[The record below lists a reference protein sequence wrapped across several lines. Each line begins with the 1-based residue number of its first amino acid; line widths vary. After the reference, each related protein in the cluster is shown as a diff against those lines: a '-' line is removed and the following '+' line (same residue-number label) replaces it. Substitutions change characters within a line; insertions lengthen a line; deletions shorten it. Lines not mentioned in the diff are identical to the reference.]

1 MVKLHQILIG
11 VVATIILT
19 SSGALFYTGLA
30 DNYSNATG
38 YDNSSLEGY
47 NDQVE
52 EINDEVNETASQIQ
66 SVQQNPLVPDLLG
79 AALIGGIG
87 AISNLDS
94 VLDIMFNSFT
104 ELVDLIPLGPIGS
117 VVVAVVS
124 TAIPIVF
131 FVAILLPIIT
141 RSSGGPL

>member
-1 MVKLHQILIG
+1 MVKLSEILIG
-11 VVATIILT
+11 VVASIILT

-30 DNYSNATG
+30 DQYQDAEG
-38 YDNSSLEGY
+38 YDNSSLESY
-47 NDQVE
+47 NSEVE
-52 EINDEVNETASQIQ
+52 EINAEVNETASQIQ

-94 VLDIMFNSFT
+94 VLDILFNAFSD
-104 ELVDLIPLGPIGS
+104 LVALVPLGPIGS
-117 VVVAVVS
+117 VVVAVIS

-131 FVAILLPIIT
+131 FVAILLPVLT
-141 RSSGGPL
+141 RSTGGPL